1 MNIKRKERSTKQFI
15 EWLRVAPY
23 KRILKN
29 KGEYIE
35 LSKDRGYMQILE
47 ITGKNLNGLSHEEQQ
62 STLLNYHTWLVQ
74 FQASFE
80 IYTTKLPTDTTQQ
93 IAYLKFCLA
102 NTDRLLKKITDRR
115 IRDQL
120 LDQKQILE
128 QNIKTEVQIQK
139 EIYNSEFL
147 LFLFGQT
154 IKELDDIVQKSMNYG
169 NQDFVPK
176 MITRKKKEEVL
187 EQINNMN
194 GKV

>member
-1 MNIKRKERSTKQFI
+1 MIIRRKESKFI
-15 EWLRVAPY
+15 DWVKIAPY

-29 KGEYIE
+29 RGEYIE
-35 LSKDRGYMQILE
+35 LANDRGYMQILE

-74 FQASFE
+74 FQTSFE

-93 IAYLKFCLA
+93 VAYLKFCLS
-102 NTDRLLKKITDRR
+102 NIERLLKKTTEQR
-115 IRDQL
+115 IRAQL
-120 LDQKQILE
+120 LDQKEILE
-128 QNIKTEVQIQK
+128 QNIRTEILIQK
-139 EIYNSEFL
+139 KIYNSEFL
-147 LFLFGQT
+147 LFLYGKT
-154 IKELDDIVQKSMNYG
+154 IKELDDIVQKSMSYG

-176 MITRKKKEEVL
+176 SITKKKKEKVL